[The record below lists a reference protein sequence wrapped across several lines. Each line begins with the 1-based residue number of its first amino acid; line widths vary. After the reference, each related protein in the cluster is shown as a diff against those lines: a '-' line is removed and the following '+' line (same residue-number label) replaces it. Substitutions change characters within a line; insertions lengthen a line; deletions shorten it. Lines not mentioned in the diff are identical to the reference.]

1 MKDFYM
7 FKKFCMFTKLPV
19 IGLCIVLIGCGGG
32 GGSAPNTEDGRSA
45 PLRITG
51 FNGTDVATLG
61 FSASEAA
68 VGFADIMRIEV
79 QTLLQAFSPMRESA
93 CASGSKTTSV
103 VDADASSTLTAGD
116 EVSIE
121 YNDCVDSVIG
131 GLTNGTL
138 RLNVI
143 SSLGSGPSDY
153 TVSGSLTL
161 IDLSINAIE
170 GLATLSSISEVLF
183 SADSMSRSI
192 VLEIE
197 SFVVAFAGVTE
208 RLMSAIIV
216 KDHDLGTDRYILSID
231 GSADSE
237 SLGGSFTL
245 ETVIPFSGP
254 FDSYPDQGFIEFGG
268 GSNTAFRVSANDG
281 SFFSGNT
288 SFSIYY
294 LDSNGDGIFEEGPV
308 GFSWSHMVEGPL
320 WDGP

>member
-1 MKDFYM
+1 MFKNM
-7 FKKFCMFTKLPV
+7 FKKLPA
-19 IGLCIVLIGCGGG
+19 ISLCIALIGCGGG
-32 GGSAPNTEDGRSA
+32 GGSAPAPNTEDGLSG
-45 PLRITG
+45 PLTITG
-51 FNGTDVATLG
+51 FNATDVATLG

-68 VGFADIMRIEV
+68 VGFADIMLIEV
-79 QTLLQAFSPMRESA
+79 QALLQAFFTMRESA
-93 CASGSKTTSV
+93 CQSGSKTTHV

-161 IDLSINAIE
+161 IDISINAIQ
-170 GLATLSSISEVLF
+170 GLATLSAISEVLF
-183 SADSMSRSI
+183 SANSMTRSI

-237 SLGGSFTL
+237 FLGGSFTL

-281 SFFSGNT
+281 SFFSGDT

-294 LDSNGDGIFEEGPV
+294 LDNNGDGIFEEGPV